1 MAAGADS
8 DDEVIEDEDS
18 TQKLESFDK
27 FGRAF
32 VRTLTIMVEDVGA
45 NESHRQRFL
54 EVLAECFT
62 NVIRLSNSLTGGQGA
77 VTALCNSF
85 VAEVGTKASQIGES
99 VAQQENFQED
109 RQEVIDAA
117 GKEQTKRLMEEAVA
131 IYAEKLA
138 AWREAAECQ
147 KSVPAARALIEL
159 ALKLRSAT
167 KEVLSQNA

>member
-54 EVLAECFT
+54 EVLT
-62 NVIRLSNSLTGGQGA
+62 
-77 VTALCNSF
+77 
-85 VAEVGTKASQIGES
+85 
-99 VAQQENFQED
+99 
-109 RQEVIDAA
+109 
-117 GKEQTKRLMEEAVA
+117 
-131 IYAEKLA
+131 
-138 AWREAAECQ
+138 
-147 KSVPAARALIEL
+147 
-159 ALKLRSAT
+159 
-167 KEVLSQNA
+167 